1 MIYHSTN
8 INEIL
13 KQLNTS
19 KDGLSNQE
27 IKKRLQKDGLNIL
40 PKEKEKSIVKIFLS
54 EFRDPIV
61 IILIVAAILSYLVG
75 ETIDAI
81 AILFII
87 MLDILMG
94 TFQEWKA
101 LKSANALEKL
111 IKVQVQVLRNK
122 KITIIDSSNLVKGD
136 IVLVESGSKISADL
150 RIIECKN
157 LTVDESSLTG
167 ESIAELKDSDNI
179 DSQTILADRKNMLY
193 AGTNIITGRAKCI
206 VVEIGILTEIG
217 KIANKVTQT
226 KETKSPL
233 TIRMERFSK
242 QISILIILIA
252 IIITILLWYKG
263 FTGTEIFLAVI
274 ALSVSAMPEGLP
286 LALTMALTIG
296 ANRMAK
302 KNVIVKKL
310 NAVESLGSCTVIAS
324 DKTGTLT
331 VNEQTAKKIVL
342 PNNHIFEIEGTGY
355 NDQGNITTNKN
366 YNLSEIIEICS
377 LGNINNEAKLE
388 KRHKKWQSFGDS
400 IDIAFLALAK
410 KTPDINHNMKILE
423 TIPYESENKYSAVY
437 YEEDNKKYITAK
449 GSLEKI
455 FEFTTTMKINDKIVP
470 IDKNVLTRQNE
481 ELAKQGYRV
490 IALCNGKNNELKQL
504 TFIGLVAFIDP
515 IRKETINSIEEC
527 KNAGIKVVMVTGDH
541 PLTAYSIAKELN
553 IASSMEQVTTALEVE
568 KVLKLGHK
576 TFDEFIKNKRVF
588 TRVTPLQKFEIIES
602 YKRQQE
608 FIAVTGDGVNDAPA
622 IKSANIGIAMGSGT
636 DVAKETAKMIIVDD
650 NFMSIVAGIKAG
662 RNAYSNIRKVSFM
675 LLSCGVSEVLFFLLS
690 VAFGLPIPLI
700 AIQLLWLNLVTDGLQ
715 DFALSFEKSEKGIML
730 EKPRRTSESLFDKIL
745 LRETIFSGVLIGLIV
760 FAAWLFLLKV
770 LAFEPSIARGYI
782 MVLMVFI
789 QNIHVLNCRS
799 EKTSTFKIP
808 FKNSPFIFASIIGAI
823 ALQIIVMEVPIFA
836 TFLQTSSIPITHII
850 ILFVLALPILLA
862 VEIYKK
868 IMYKKI

>member
-1 MIYHSTN
+1 
-8 INEIL
+8 
-13 KQLNTS
+13 
-19 KDGLSNQE
+19 
-27 IKKRLQKDGLNIL
+27 
-40 PKEKEKSIVKIFLS
+40 
-54 EFRDPIV
+54 
-61 IILIVAAILSYLVG
+61 
-75 ETIDAI
+75 
-81 AILFII
+81 
-87 MLDILMG
+87 
-94 TFQEWKA
+94 
-101 LKSANALEKL
+101 
-111 IKVQVQVLRNK
+111 
-122 KITIIDSSNLVKGD
+122 
-136 IVLVESGSKISADL
+136 
-150 RIIECKN
+150 
-157 LTVDESSLTG
+157 
-167 ESIAELKDSDNI
+167 
-179 DSQTILADRKNMLY
+179 
-193 AGTNIITGRAKCI
+193 
-206 VVEIGILTEIG
+206 
-217 KIANKVTQT
+217 
-226 KETKSPL
+226 
-233 TIRMERFSK
+233 
-242 QISILIILIA
+242 
-252 IIITILLWYKG
+252 
-263 FTGTEIFLAVI
+263 
-274 ALSVSAMPEGLP
+274 
-286 LALTMALTIG
+286 
-296 ANRMAK
+296 
-302 KNVIVKKL
+302 
-310 NAVESLGSCTVIAS
+310 
-324 DKTGTLT
+324 
-331 VNEQTAKKIVL
+331 
-342 PNNHIFEIEGTGY
+342 
-355 NDQGNITTNKN
+355 
-366 YNLSEIIEICS
+366 
-377 LGNINNEAKLE
+377 
-388 KRHKKWQSFGDS
+388 
-400 IDIAFLALAK
+400 
-410 KTPDINHNMKILE
+410 
-423 TIPYESENKYSAVY
+423 
-437 YEEDNKKYITAK
+437 
-449 GSLEKI
+449 
-455 FEFTTTMKINDKIVP
+455 EFTTTMKINDKIVP